1 MGAGKS
7 IFKGAIKGLI
17 TLVLSIIVPM
27 LLFKQIKDIPDIVGL
42 EISLENTEYLRIL
55 FWISAIGM
63 ISVAFSFAK
72 GSSPKRS
79 KRRALFGIGGVLAN
93 CFYIYQ
99 YKFSGASTFT
109 MQISDLGTIS
119 VDLGVILNF
128 WMGLIFLKII
138 IEIYDLFDAIFYKK
152 KKKVEILEQTIPADQ
167 TTQSERIETQSFE
180 SHMQG
185 KVEKTSEESDIDF
198 PDEYTNKTEEDGDN

>member
-1 MGAGKS
+1 MGAGKNIS
-7 IFKGAIKGLI
+7 KGVIRGLI
-17 TLVLSIIVPM
+17 TLVLSIIVPL
-27 LLFKQIKDIPDIVGL
+27 LLFKQIKDIPDIMGL
-42 EISLENTEYLRIL
+42 EISLENTEYMRIL
-55 FWISAIGM
+55 FWITAIGM
-63 ISVAFSFAK
+63 ISVSFSFAK
-72 GSSPKRS
+72 NSSPKRS

-119 VDLGVILNF
+119 LDLGVILNF

-152 KKKVEILEQTIPADQ
+152 KKKAEILEQSIPADP
-167 TTQSERIETQSFE
+167 TTKSEGIETQSYG
-180 SHMQG
+180 SHMQ
-185 KVEKTSEESDIDF
+185 ENAEETSEE
-198 PDEYTNKTEEDGDN
+198 EGDKEP